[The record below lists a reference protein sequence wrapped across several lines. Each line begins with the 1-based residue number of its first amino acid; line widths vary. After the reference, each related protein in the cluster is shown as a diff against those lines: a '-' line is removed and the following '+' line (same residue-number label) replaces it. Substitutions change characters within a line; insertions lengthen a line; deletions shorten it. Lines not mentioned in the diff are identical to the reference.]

1 MTSPGQALRGDGAT
15 VLPVSCNRDCGG
27 GCPLLAH
34 VQDGRVTRIAPNPA
48 GGPYLKGCIRGYL
61 AAEQLYDPARLTKPL
76 LRDGPRGSGRFREV
90 SWDEAVRRVA
100 DGLGAVREQHGDGAV
115 LGLGG
120 SGSCRGAVHHTG
132 RLRTRFLNLA
142 GGHVCESDSY
152 SSAAIRFTEQV
163 VLGTTDGGVDASTV
177 EHAGMLVLW
186 GSNLVD
192 CVMGCEW
199 RARVREAKRRGV
211 PVVVIDPRRTATA
224 RQLGTEWLPV
234 RPGTDAA
241 LLFGLLYVLVTEGLV
256 HEAFVAAH
264 ATGFEE
270 LRRRVLGEGDGEPG
284 LPGGGPTTPE
294 WAESVCGTPAARVV
308 ALAREWARRR
318 PTMLVQGLAAQR
330 TVGGE
335 EASRL
340 AIALQVATGD
350 LGRLGGSSG
359 GRVWDALPR
368 ARMGRI
374 PAPGAPASSTVAVN
388 DWPRVL
394 LEGPA
399 GGWPEARAVYNVG
412 GNYVVQGPDVA
423 QNIRAMRAS
432 EFSVCHDLFLT
443 ETARQCDVVLPV
455 THWLERDDIVDSWAD
470 FLLYTHKVA
479 DPPGE
484 ARHDY
489 DIFAEIADR
498 MGFGEAFTEGRDAA
512 AWLERLLAASD
523 VADADEFRRAGIAWC
538 AERGRVGLAEFAA
551 DPVRHPLST
560 PSGKV
565 ELAGA
570 ACVTAGLADVPEARL
585 LPPDRARPLRLITPE
600 SRVRIHSQLAE
611 LPAFRARDDRSL
623 WVNPDDAAARGLD
636 DGDSVLVESAQGRV
650 RVQCRV
656 TADVMPGVVSLLAGL
671 SPEFAPDGTDL
682 AGAANVLTSSE
693 PTLPSRGCR
702 MHSTWAE
709 VRQAERRAPV
719 AG

>member
-1 MTSPGQALRGDGAT
+1 MTSSGSLPRTDGAT

-34 VQDGRVTRIAPNPA
+34 VEGGRVTRIAPNPA

-61 AAEQLYDPARLTKPL
+61 AAEQLYDPSRLTRPL
-76 LRDGPRGSGRFREV
+76 VRDGSRGSGRFREV
-90 SWDEAVRRVA
+90 SWDEALQRVA
-100 DGLGAVREQHGDGAV
+100 DGLSAVREKHGDGAV

-132 RLRTRFLNLA
+132 RLRSRFLNLA

-152 SSAAIRFTEQV
+152 SSAAIRFTEEV
-163 VLGTTDGGVDASTV
+163 VLGTAEGGVDAGTV
-177 EHAGMLVLW
+177 EHAGLLVLW
-186 GSNLVD
+186 GSNLDD
-192 CVMGCEW
+192 CIMGCEW

-211 PVVVIDPRRTATA
+211 PVIVIDPRRTATA
-224 RQLGTEWLPV
+224 RRLGTEWLPV
-234 RPGTDAA
+234 RPGTDSA
-241 LLFGLLYVLVTEGLV
+241 LLLGLLHVLVTEDLV
-256 HEAFVAAH
+256 DEAFVAAH
-264 ATGFEE
+264 ATGFEA
-270 LRRRVLGEGDGEPG
+270 LRRRVLGEGDGPPG
-284 LPGGGPTTPE
+284 AAGGGPTTPE
-294 WAESVCGTPAARVV
+294 WAESVCGTPAPRIV

-318 PTMLVQGLAAQR
+318 PAMLVQGLSAQR

-340 AIALQVATGD
+340 AIALQVATGN

-368 ARMGRI
+368 PRMGRM
-374 PAPGAPASSTVAVN
+374 PVPDGPASSEFAVN
-388 DWPRVL
+388 DWPRIL
-394 LEGPA
+394 LEGSA
-399 GGWPEARAVYNVG
+399 GGHPEAHAVYNVG

-423 QNIRAMRAS
+423 QNIRAMRAA

-443 ETARQCDVVLPV
+443 ETARQFDVVLPV

-470 FLLYTHKVA
+470 FLLYSHKVA
-479 DPPGE
+479 EPPGE

-489 DIFAEIADR
+489 DIFAELAGR
-498 MGFGEAFTEGRDAA
+498 MGFGEAFTEGKDAA
-512 AWLERLLAASD
+512 AWLDELLAASD
-523 VADADEFRRAGIAWC
+523 VSDQDEFRRTGIAFC
-538 AERGRVGLAEFAA
+538 AERGRVGLAEFSA
-551 DPVRHPLST
+551 DPVRHPLPT

-570 ACVTAGLADVPEARL
+570 VCAAAGLAEVPEARL
-585 LPPDRARPLRLITPE
+585 LPADEARPLALVTPKA
-600 SRVRIHSQLAE
+600 RVRIHSQLAE

-623 WVNPDDAAARGLD
+623 WVNPADAAARALA
-636 DGDSVLVESAQGRV
+636 DGDSVLVESAHGRV
-650 RVQCRV
+650 RVPCRV
-656 TADVMPGVVSLLAGL
+656 TDDIMPGVVSLLAGL
-671 SPEFAPDGTDL
+671 SPHFDGDGSDL

-702 MHSTWAE
+702 MHSTWVE
-709 VRQAERRAPV
+709 VRAD
-719 AG
+719 G